1 LTAGAGG
8 TTNFEPLYDLSQS
21 VRAGTVSD
29 LVNNNRAF
37 ISAVDLALPLDLR
50 DALLLEE
57 VQVINAN
64 KDFIIS
70 ALENIRNPDQLIYK
84 FVYSGNSSADI
95 KNSNIS
101 KALEDLESDDYEKVK
116 TFIRDINLALI
127 KAQTY
132 ISYNI

>member
-1 LTAGAGG
+1 
-8 TTNFEPLYDLSQS
+8 
-21 VRAGTVSD
+21 
-29 LVNNNRAF
+29 
-37 ISAVDLALPLDLR
+37 
-50 DALLLEE
+50 
-57 VQVINAN
+57 
-64 KDFIIS
+64 
-70 ALENIRNPDQLIYK
+70 LENIRNPDQLIYK

-132 ISYNI
+132 IAYNI